1 MLARMNRL
9 LTAADFRGVLRRGK
23 RHPMSSMTVSTL
35 ITPESSP
42 ARFGF
47 VVTKKVG
54 NAVNRNLVRRRL
66 KAAARELVDGGLV
79 GVDVVARALPSSV
92 DCDWATL
99 RDELVTTVKGADQ
112 R

>member
-1 MLARMNRL
+1 MLARTNRL

-23 RHPMSSMTVSTL
+23 RHSMSSMTVSIVT
-35 ITPESSP
+35 TPESSS

-54 NAVNRNLVRRRL
+54 NAVVRNLVRRRL
-66 KAAARELVDGGLV
+66 KAAARELVDAGLV
-79 GVDVVARALPSSV
+79 GVDVVARVLPGSV
-92 DCDWATL
+92 DRDWATL
-99 RDELVTTVKGADQ
+99 RHELVMTVKGADQ